1 MAWMNATLLDS
12 FWIPYN
18 SGHGYLFHVN
28 FSSQAGQNTKSNG
41 SSPSSISKKLHTLN
55 WKQVTK
61 SLLRQPMTSVLDY
74 AESLRPDWPGVAEIE
89 KIVKQAAGLF
99 IYATTAVKYIR
110 NSEQDNEVV
119 FVRG

>member
-1 MAWMNATLLDS
+1 
-12 FWIPYN
+12 
-18 SGHGYLFHVN
+18 
-28 FSSQAGQNTKSNG
+28 
-41 SSPSSISKKLHTLN
+41 
-55 WKQVTK
+55 
-61 SLLRQPMTSVLDY
+61 LDY

-119 FVRG
+119 FVRGIS